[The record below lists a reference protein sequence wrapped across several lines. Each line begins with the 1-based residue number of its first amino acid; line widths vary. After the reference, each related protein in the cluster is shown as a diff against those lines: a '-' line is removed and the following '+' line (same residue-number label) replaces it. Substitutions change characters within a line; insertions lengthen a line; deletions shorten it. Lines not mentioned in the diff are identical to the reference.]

1 MHHLLSQPHGK
12 HTVHLRPFGMPLT
25 EEDHDFRRDNQAELI
40 THRIEEIMASPDPL
54 TGLFQ
59 AKMAHKGLGHDELF
73 DEAILECKKV
83 FNFNDVAVKSASMLA
98 MQREQER
105 KARIREMARSAAR
118 RAGMEVEDDGDSLIP
133 KPRMA
138 VPVLNETPATFDEL
152 KADQIA
158 MDFDPET
165 AAKIAQAR
173 LDGKFGPQGRF
184 ITKKEKSDAG
194 TGTDGGTKGS

>member
-1 MHHLLSQPHGK
+1 MHQLLQRPDGI
-12 HTVHLRPFGMPLT
+12 HTVHLRPFGMSLT
-25 EEDHDFRRDNQAELI
+25 EEDHDGRRDDQAERI
-40 THRIEEIMASPDPL
+40 THRVEEIMGSPDPL

-83 FNFNDVAVKSASMLA
+83 FNFNDVAVKSASMVA

-105 KARIREMARSAAR
+105 KQRIREMARSAAR

-133 KPRMA
+133 KPRTA
-138 VPVLNETPATFDEL
+138 APQLSATPATFDEL
-152 KADQIA
+152 KSDQIE
-158 MDFDPET
+158 MGFDAET

-184 ITKKEKSDAG
+184 ITKKEKNNAG
-194 TGTDGGTKGS
+194 TDTGGTGS